1 MKKHIQK
8 NLTIPKHIIGSIIFV
23 DTSAYFALI
32 YEKDGN
38 HEKAR
43 NFLELAEK
51 HKLILLTSNFII
63 AETHVLILRTPNL
76 GYRIAKFFLEDIR
89 TNLNKPER
97 ITEEDEERA
106 IEIITKYSDKDFTY
120 TDATSFALMER
131 LGIRKAFTFDQ
142 HFAQY
147 GFEIVI

>member
-1 MKKHIQK
+1 MKKQTQK
-8 NLTIPKHIIGSIIFV
+8 NQTIPQHIRDNIIFV

-63 AETHVLILRTPNL
+63 AETHVLILRTPSL

-89 TNLNKPER
+89 TTLNKPER

-106 IEIITKYSDKDFTY
+106 FEIITKYSDKYFTY

-131 LGIRKAFTFDQ
+131 LGIKRVFTFDN
-142 HFAQY
+142 HYNQY
-147 GFEIVI
+147 GFQKVP